1 MIDGLLRD
9 IERCRPIHE
18 DRAALVDL
26 AQAKI
31 DTELYHVNAFTRSP
45 SAMNEE
51 AKENYGMIGGS
62 DKLNRQ
68 IESEAGEE
76 EQALVVM
83 LRGWHEFQRDRPGI
97 MPPSLA
103 DWLIEIGYARWPTD
117 AEVEEINREDVPVPD
132 PADKGKALRIAARV
146 HTCKSHPSQSVS
158 GSVKTPTLGGLEPR
172 YPSRSSMRKR

>member
-9 IERCRPIHE
+9 IERCRPIHD

-31 DTELYHVNAFTRSP
+31 DTELYHVNAFTRTTT
-45 SAMNEE
+45 AMQDE

-172 YPSRSSMRKR
+172 LPSRSSTRKR